1 MIQKKNDTPA
11 PGEIAQMVQEG
22 EEVLKKEA
30 GLTAKALLNARE
42 SLVLTESCTAGLVA
56 SSLARTPGVS
66 QVLAGSFVVY
76 QPATKQEWLGI
87 DRDALRRAPDAVSD
101 EIAGS
106 LALSALERTPHA
118 KISAAITGRLGP
130 STSKLER
137 EKDGH
142 AWIAIARRVG
152 KGTDGLLQEIQL
164 APGLTQSEKMPRSAV
179 ENLRR
184 ARQIAAAIQILRMVR
199 SMLKGTSR
207 SKRKKS
213 T

>member
-1 MIQKKNDTPA
+1 MTPRIPQA
-11 PGEIAQMVQEG
+11 PTFNEIAEMVQEG
-22 EEVLKKEA
+22 EAVLKKEA
-30 GLTAKALLNARE
+30 GLTAQALLKARE

-66 QVLAGSFVVY
+66 EVFAGAFVVY
-76 QPATKQEWLGI
+76 QAASKHQWLGI
-87 DRDALRRAPDAVSD
+87 SRDALRRAPDAVSD

-106 LALSALERTPHA
+106 LALGALERTPHA

-130 STSKLER
+130 SSSTLER

-164 APGLTQSEKMPRSAV
+164 APGLTQTGKMPRKAV

-207 SKRKKS
+207 SKRQKS
-213 T
+213 N